1 MKRRAA
7 NARPTSGFTAVEVL
21 LGAALLAS
29 MLLVAGLA
37 TERCMAM
44 FRQHRAAEAVSSSAS
59 RLLQRVASELAF
71 ARRSSLQPATLE
83 TQGASTLLFQRSL
96 GVVDG
101 GVQWSPPLTLR
112 WEREPGE
119 IDDGQDNDGNGLIDD
134 GQLLWI
140 ESEGLAEERR
150 VVFGHGLS
158 EFLPGET
165 FDGADEDGDGLIDER
180 GLCLSLEGNVLTIR
194 LGLQG
199 RSPTG
204 TILTKVVETAVFVR
218 N

>member
-1 MKRRAA
+1 MARVVH
-7 NARPTSGFTAVEVL
+7 ARPCSGYTTVEVL
-21 LGAALLAS
+21 LGAALMAS

-37 TERCMAM
+37 TQRCMAM
-44 FRQHRAAEAVSSSAS
+44 FRQHRASEAVSSSAS

-96 GVVDG
+96 GVEKG
-101 GVQWSPPLTLR
+101 EVQWSPPLTLR

-119 IDDGQDNDGNGLIDD
+119 LDDGLDNDGNGLIDE

-150 VVFGHGLS
+150 VVFGHGLC

-165 FDGADEDGDGLIDER
+165 FDGVDEDGDGLIDER
-180 GLCLSLEGNVLTIR
+180 GLCFSAEGNVLTIR
-194 LGLQG
+194 LGVQG
-199 RSPTG
+199 RTPTD
-204 TILTKVVETAVFVR
+204 TILTRVVETSVFVR